1 MMIEELTGARI
12 PSVWCRFGGGDGSVG
27 DWCPGVI

>member
-12 PSVWCRFGGGDGSVG
+12 PSVWCRFGGGGMAL
-27 DWCPGVI
+27 WEIGVQV